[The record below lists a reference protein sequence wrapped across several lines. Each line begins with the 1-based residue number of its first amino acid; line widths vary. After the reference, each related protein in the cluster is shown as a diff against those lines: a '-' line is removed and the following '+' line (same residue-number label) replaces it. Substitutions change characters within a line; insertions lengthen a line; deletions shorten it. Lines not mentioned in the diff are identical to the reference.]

1 MSDTKEKKTTKKKT
15 TTKAAKQEEK
25 NKYVKGKAKENTNVD
40 LNAVNFKTKD
50 VMKWDKS
57 KKGKK
62 RRTSSGGNIS
72 FGGRKLQGRGGTKM
86 RLHRKKGNRSNA

>member
-1 MSDTKEKKTTKKKT
+1 MSDDKEKKTTKKKT

-25 NKYVKGKAKENTNVD
+25 NKYVKGKAKDKTTVD

-62 RRTSSGGNIS
+62 
-72 FGGRKLQGRGGTKM
+72 
-86 RLHRKKGNRSNA
+86 KKNF